1 MEIISD
7 ASAFLAI
14 VLNESDREWVIEKTR
29 GASIVA
35 PEILPYEI
43 GNALTAILKR
53 GRLNTQEILQAY
65 DIARQISVMLI
76 PVEIAEALKIAA
88 RFNLYAYDAYYLQC
102 CIEKRLPLISLDGRM
117 REVAGNL
124 KIKVVE

>member
-14 VLNESDREWVIEKTR
+14 VLNESDREWVIGKTR

-102 CIEKRLPLISLDGRM
+102 CIENRLPLISLDSRM
-117 REVAGNL
+117 CEVAGNL
-124 KIKVVE
+124 NIKVVE

>member
-14 VLNESDREWVIEKTR
+14 VLNESDREWVIGKTR

-65 DIARQISVMLI
+65 DIAR
-76 PVEIAEALKIAA
+76 
-88 RFNLYAYDAYYLQC
+88 
-102 CIEKRLPLISLDGRM
+102 
-117 REVAGNL
+117 
-124 KIKVVE
+124 